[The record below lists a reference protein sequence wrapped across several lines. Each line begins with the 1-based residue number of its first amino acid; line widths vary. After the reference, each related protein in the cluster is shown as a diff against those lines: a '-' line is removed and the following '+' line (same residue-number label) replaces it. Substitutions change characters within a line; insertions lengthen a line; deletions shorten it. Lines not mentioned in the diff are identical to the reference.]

1 MQQRKSK
8 KVVVYI
14 FLLILFGSI
23 NNINLN
29 ESKFKEIQKI
39 NIIGLNQEENKI
51 LLNEMENLNLEN
63 IFFINKKEI
72 EKLFSSNSL
81 IERYTIFKE
90 YPSTINIKIEK
101 TNFLAKIS
109 DNGKIFLIGSN
120 GKFTLIESGY
130 DDLPFIFGKPDID
143 EFIKLK
149 KKIDMSLF
157 SYDQINKM
165 YFFPSRRWDIKL
177 HDNILLKLP
186 ENLTLE
192 ILNNIHEFL
201 ENYTGKNLTTL
212 DARLNNKFILNE

>member
-1 MQQRKSK
+1 MHQRKSK
-8 KVVVYI
+8 KFLIYF
-14 FLLILFGSI
+14 FLLIIISST
-23 NNINLN
+23 NNISLNNLEFQKVRNIEISGLN
-29 ESKFKEIQKI
+29 EIENSLII
-39 NIIGLNQEENKI
+39 NQIK
-51 LLNEMENLNLEN
+51 NLNLNN

-120 GKFTLIESGY
+120 GKLTLIESGY

-149 KKIDMSLF
+149 KKLICL
-157 SYDQINKM
+157 
-165 YFFPSRRWDIKL
+165 YFHMIK
-177 HDNILLKLP
+177 
-186 ENLTLE
+186 
-192 ILNNIHEFL
+192 
-201 ENYTGKNLTTL
+201 
-212 DARLNNKFILNE
+212 